1 MRRWQLNTLGAVLL
15 LLALL
20 CFVVGSFVRIIICDY
35 PGCDDGRTQ
44 TMLTYYAIGALL
56 GALGGY
62 LLMRGKRHNG
72 D

>member
-1 MRRWQLNTLGAVLL
+1 M

-35 PGCDDGRTQ
+35 PGCDEGRTQ
-44 TMLTYYAIGALL
+44 TMLTYFAIGALL
-56 GALGGY
+56 GALGGH
-62 LLMRGKRHNG
+62 LLMRGKRHSG